1 VRIILKPGGLALVGG
16 AFSLLIGITVYGVKM
31 RPETARIAQA
41 AVNTGISTP
50 VVSADGKA
58 VSMPG
63 SQPVLGLSPGDAKT
77 NLLSDG
83 KPWRYGAGREGA
95 KSELTPIT
103 EPIPGADSG
112 TKGFRFRIL
121 STGDKPFYVLLKR
134 DIPVALPEDKGY
146 RLRFRAASPDS
157 ISLSAAVELGEKP
170 FTKSLKQEI
179 KLTKGWQ
186 EYSLPFR
193 SIGYEKGGSTV
204 TFFLGH
210 EKGEIRLADVG
221 IETFD
226 GPIPTPTPLS
236 AASSGKR

>member
-1 VRIILKPGGLALVGG
+1 MRIILKPGGLALVGG
-16 AFSLLIGITVYGVKM
+16 AFSLLIGITVYGVRM
-31 RPETARIAQA
+31 RPGANRTAQA
-41 AVNTGISTP
+41 AVSAEAPAPVAST
-50 VVSADGKA
+50 DRKA

-63 SQPVLGLSPGDAKT
+63 SQPLLGLSPGDAKT

-103 EPIPGADSG
+103 EPIPGADSR

-134 DIPVALPEDKGY
+134 DIPVALPRDKDY

-157 ISLSAAVELGEKP
+157 ISLSAAIELGEKP
-170 FTKSLKQEI
+170 FSKALKQEI
-179 KLTKGWQ
+179 KLTKEWQ

-193 SIGYEKGGSTV
+193 SIGYEKGESTV

-210 EKGEIRLADVG
+210 DKGEIRLADVG

-226 GPIPTPTPLS
+226 GPIPILMPLVPS
-236 AASSGKR
+236 ESR